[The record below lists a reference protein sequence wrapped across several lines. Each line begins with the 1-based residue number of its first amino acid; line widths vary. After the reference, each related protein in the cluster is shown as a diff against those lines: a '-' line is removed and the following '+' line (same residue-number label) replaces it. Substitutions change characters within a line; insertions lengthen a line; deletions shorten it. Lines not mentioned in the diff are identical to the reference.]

1 MIVRL
6 ADWGLMSEGQEN
18 LRTTE
23 VDLGGLVSVLA
34 THLYSTPLVA
44 LRELVQNAHDS
55 HTRRRLEDPQGAAYH
70 QPRIRVRTDTATR
83 TLAIEDTGAA

>member
-1 MIVRL
+1 MSQGL
-6 ADWGLMSEGQEN
+6 PPADN

-55 HTRRRLEDPQGAAYH
+55 HTRRGWRTRSPPP
-70 QPRIRVRTDTATR
+70 PR
-83 TLAIEDTGAA
+83 